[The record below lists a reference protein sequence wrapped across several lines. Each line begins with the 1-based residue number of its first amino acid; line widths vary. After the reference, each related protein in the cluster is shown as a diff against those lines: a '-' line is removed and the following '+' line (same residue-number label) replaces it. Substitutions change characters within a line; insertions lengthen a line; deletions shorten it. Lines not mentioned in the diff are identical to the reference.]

1 MKSAL
6 DVSRA
11 LNTVYR
17 ILSLNDCALTNLNS
31 FPQDDAKNIIKNDNT
46 MAEMRVYWN
55 SMHERVHKYATL
67 IEALGAVEER
77 SVR

>member
-31 FPQDDAKNIIKNDNT
+31 FPQDDAMNIIKKENT
-46 MAEMRVYWN
+46 MAEMRVDWN
-55 SMHERVHKYATL
+55 RMHERVHKYAAL

-77 SVR
+77 SIR

>member
-17 ILSLNDCALTNLNS
+17 ILSLNDCALTNLNL
-31 FPQDDAKNIIKNDNT
+31 FPQDDAMNIIKKENT
-46 MAEMRVYWN
+46 MAEMRVDWN
-55 SMHERVHKYATL
+55 RMHERVHKYAAL

-77 SVR
+77 SIR